1 MDKRFVLRHAA
12 GIYWLI
18 DLKQDLSEYKEP
30 KSFNEE
36 GATVLRLLEEGK
48 SAKQIA
54 ETITDRYG
62 SKPEEALED
71 ILSFELE
78 LMEYGYKINN

>member
-12 GIYWLI
+12 GTYWLI
-18 DLKQDLSEYKEP
+18 DLKQDPTGYKDP
-30 KSFNEE
+30 MSFNET
-36 GATVLRLLEEGK
+36 GATVLGLLEEGK

-54 ETITDRYG
+54 GTIADRYG
-62 SKPEEALED
+62 SKPDEALED
-71 ILSFELE
+71 ILSFELQ

>member
-1 MDKRFVLRHAA
+1 MDKRFVIRHAA
-12 GIYWLI
+12 GMYWLI
-18 DLKQDLSEYKEP
+18 DLKQNPAEYKEP
-30 KSFNEE
+30 MSFSEA
-36 GATVLRLLEEGK
+36 GATVLRLLKEGK

-54 ETITDRYG
+54 GIIHDRYG

-71 ILSFELE
+71 ILSFELQ

>member
-12 GIYWLI
+12 GTYWLI
-18 DLKQDLSEYKEP
+18 DLKQDPAEYKEP
-30 KSFNEE
+30 MSFNET

-54 ETITDRYG
+54 GTITDRYG
-62 SKPEEALED
+62 SKPDEALED
-71 ILSFELE
+71 ILSFELQ

>member
-12 GIYWLI
+12 GTNWLI
-18 DLKQDLSEYKEP
+18 DLKQDLTEYKEP
-30 KSFNEE
+30 MSINET

-54 ETITDRYG
+54 GIISDRYG
-62 SKPEEALED
+62 SKLDETLED
-71 ILSFELE
+71 VLSFELQ

>member
-1 MDKRFVLRHAA
+1 MDKRFIIRHAA

-18 DLKQDLSEYKEP
+18 DLKQDLTEYKEP
-30 KSFNEE
+30 MSINET

-48 SAKQIA
+48 SAKLIA
-54 ETITDRYG
+54 GIISDRYG
-62 SKPEEALED
+62 SKLDETLVD
-71 ILSFELE
+71 VLSFELQ

>member
-1 MDKRFVLRHAA
+1 MDKRFVIRHAA
-12 GIYWLI
+12 GMYWLI
-18 DLKQDLSEYKEP
+18 DLKQDPSEYKEP
-30 KSFNEE
+30 KSFSEE

-48 SAKQIA
+48 SAKEIA
-54 ETITDRYG
+54 GIITDRYG

>member
-18 DLKQDLSEYKEP
+18 DLKQDLTEYKEP
-30 KSFNEE
+30 MSFNET

-54 ETITDRYG
+54 GIISDRYG
-62 SKPEEALED
+62 SKPDEALED
-71 ILSFELE
+71 ILSFELQ

>member
-1 MDKRFVLRHAA
+1 MDKRFIIRHAA

-18 DLKQDLSEYKEP
+18 DLKQDPAVYKEP
-30 KSFNEE
+30 MSFNET
-36 GATVLRLLEEGK
+36 GAMVLRLLEEGM

-54 ETITDRYG
+54 GIIHDRYG

-71 ILSFELE
+71 ILSFELQ
-78 LMEYGYKINN
+78 LMEYGYEINN

>member
-18 DLKQDLSEYKEP
+18 DLKQDLTEYKEP
-30 KSFNEE
+30 MSFSEA
-36 GATVLRLLEEGK
+36 GATVLRLLKEGK

-54 ETITDRYG
+54 GIIHDRYG

-71 ILSFELE
+71 ILSFELQ